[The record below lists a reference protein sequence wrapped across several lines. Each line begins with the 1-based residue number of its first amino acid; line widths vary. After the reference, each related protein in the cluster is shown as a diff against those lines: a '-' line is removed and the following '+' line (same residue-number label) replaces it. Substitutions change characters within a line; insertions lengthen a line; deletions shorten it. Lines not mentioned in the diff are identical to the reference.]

1 MRAEADVPSVAEQ
14 LAELVKER
22 AQSFGDKV
30 ATVDVLLSRI
40 GDPVTEYFDVRRAA
54 VLAAAG
60 RFEEASRALDRL
72 KPDPY
77 ADNRPAK
84 DRTARQLR
92 RWIDSRGDPALIPSE
107 PPPDPHEPV
116 DRGSIGDIWRQ
127 SRAREQAVKR
137 VRANSSGKDRAE
149 LRTMLEQEF
158 AQRGLHESRIR
169 IEATLDHLND
179 SSAEQLRN
187 TVDALGRIGRGIL
200 KMVQE
205 RKLPDLGPPDWLEPP
220 DRAAYELP
228 RTDRWI
234 DVSLTADADAWLDA
248 VQAQIPSVFGVSTVR
263 AWLSWEPEPRQD
275 DSLLVVHL
283 GDRRVGTID
292 QADVAAFIPAVDAAL
307 FRDELP
313 VVPASLARRTV
324 DPRYLIEVAAPTR
337 GATRC
342 G

>member
-22 AQSFGDKV
+22 AQSFGAKI
-30 ATVDVLLSRI
+30 ATVDVLLSQL
-40 GDPVTEYFDVRRAA
+40 GGPVSEYFDVRRAA
-54 VLAAAG
+54 VLATAG

-77 ADNRPAK
+77 ADNRPSK
-84 DRTARQLR
+84 NRTARQLR

-137 VRANSSGKDRAE
+137 GRADRSGKDRAE

-187 TVDALGRIGRGIL
+187 TVDALGKIGRGIL